1 MHNVNIMQSTASSES
16 FRKLM
21 PEIITSTLLVFM
33 FMSGGGEVYV
43 RKSGSAVNAD
53 RCSEGRQ

>member
-1 MHNVNIMQSTASSES
+1 MQSTASSES